1 MPRTCDENFLTKMKQ
16 EAKILNN
23 IGFILEKID
32 EDGFL
37 ASLQDIF
44 GMMINNE
51 TQFVIKELKKHEYEL
66 KKSGVRAQLINNTY
80 IFKENLKLISNFLS
94 SLKSRH
100 RLEGKGEGQYFGLCG
115 RNSKDFLQRKQ
126 LFRRNPPD

>member
-1 MPRTCDENFLTKMKQ
+1 MPRNCDQNFLIKMKQ

-32 EDGFL
+32 EDGYL

-51 TQFVIKELKKHEYEL
+51 TQFVIRELKKHDHDL
-66 KKSGVRAQLINNTY
+66 KRNGVRAQLINNTY

-94 SLKSRH
+94 NLKS
-100 RLEGKGEGQYFGLCG
+100 
-115 RNSKDFLQRKQ
+115 
-126 LFRRNPPD
+126 